1 MKIFIGILSL
11 FFLSGCYQASLAPMI
26 GPAATASQGNLAYS
40 AATTGL
46 SYGVKHKTGKFPV
59 EHFIQSKKQKIV
71 KKIDAIE
78 TFVEDK
84 SNLIRTNIID
94 QKNNLQS
101 ILSRSLGQFS
111 IEKKWRNYFYYILG
125 NLNKT
130 IVSYHQTL
138 LSYDL
143 VSENVIFKSS

>member
-1 MKIFIGILSL
+1 MKIFIVILSL

-26 GPAATASQGNLAYS
+26 GPAAGASQGNIAYS

-84 SNLIRTNIID
+84 SNLVKTNIID

-101 ILSRSLGQFS
+101 KSVEAKTRWVLHLKDIKNVKVKDAFPASKPRYSYWPK
-111 IEKKWRNYFYYILG
+111 EK
-125 NLNKT
+125 
-130 IVSYHQTL
+130 
-138 LSYDL
+138 
-143 VSENVIFKSS
+143 

>member
-1 MKIFIGILSL
+1 MKIFVVILSL

-84 SNLIRTNIID
+84 SNLVRTNIC
-94 QKNNLQS
+94 
-101 ILSRSLGQFS
+101 
-111 IEKKWRNYFYYILG
+111 
-125 NLNKT
+125 
-130 IVSYHQTL
+130 L
-138 LSYDL
+138 LYTSDAAD
-143 VSENVIFKSS
+143 EP

>member
-1 MKIFIGILSL
+1 MKIFVGILSI
-11 FFLSGCYQASLAPMI
+11 FFLSGCYQASLAPML

-71 KKIDAIE
+71 KKIDSIE
-78 TFVEDK
+78 TFIEDK

-101 ILSRSLGQFS
+101 KGVEAKTRWVLHLKDIKNVK
-111 IEKKWRNYFYYILG
+111 EKDAFPASKPRY
-125 NLNKT
+125 
-130 IVSYHQTL
+130 SYWPK
-138 LSYDL
+138 
-143 VSENVIFKSS
+143 VK